1 MSLLFNNEGTENNLL
16 EYIQQEKKQN
26 IKKETNDIRNLFG
39 FIPDKYI
46 NYFNICVIEVFT
58 TIFFASIYYVLLQDF
73 DKHFFVPTGYSKE
86 HFAKYKYLTAMFM
99 SINFQT
105 TTAYVD
111 IKCKS
116 IFVRTMVNLQLVT
129 TVAILFFFISG

>member
-1 MSLLFNNEGTENNLL
+1 MSILFNNEGQENNFL
-16 EYIQQEKKQN
+16 EYIQSEKKEN
-26 IKKETNDIRNLFG
+26 IKKETKDIRNLFG
-39 FIPDKYI
+39 FIPDRYI
-46 NYFNICVIEVFT
+46 KYFNISVIEIFT
-58 TIFFASIYYVLLQDF
+58 TLLFATIYYILLQDF

-86 HFAKYKYLTAMFM
+86 HFAKYKYLTALFM

-111 IKCKS
+111 VKCKS
-116 IFVRTMVNLQLVT
+116 ILVRGIVNLQLVT